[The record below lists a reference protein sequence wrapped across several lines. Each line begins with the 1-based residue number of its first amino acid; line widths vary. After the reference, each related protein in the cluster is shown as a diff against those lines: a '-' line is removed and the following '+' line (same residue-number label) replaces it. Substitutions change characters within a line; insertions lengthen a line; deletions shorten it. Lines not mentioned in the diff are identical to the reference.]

1 MQTLVYSKREGKKI
15 KCGECFESFTFTSLN
30 KWVCC
35 SRAHAKPL
43 INIARNWHFKHGR
56 RQQQFVTFDKCLINW
71 QFMRWNILDM
81 PTFAEAVKLVA
92 NFEHEPS
99 IRGKLL
105 NFKQH
110 SLKFNSTAIFI
121 ALEPQKCYQYSILS
135 IFRFSECSKQFITF
149 YYSFVTPDQR

>member
-1 MQTLVYSKREGKKI
+1 
-15 KCGECFESFTFTSLN
+15 
-30 KWVCC
+30 
-35 SRAHAKPL
+35 
-43 INIARNWHFKHGR
+43 
-56 RQQQFVTFDKCLINW
+56 
-71 QFMRWNILDM
+71 MRWNILDM

-99 IRGKLL
+99 IRGKSL

-110 SLKFNSTAIFI
+110 SLKFNSTDAAVFI

-149 YYSFVTPDQR
+149 YYPFVIHDQR